1 MKTRLILYFLL
12 TFLPFT
18 ALAQLTWEHQIE
30 AVNQWKELLKNRKI
44 EELSARVE
52 YPLIRQ
58 NPLWDITDAADFQ
71 KRFDEIFDEELIQE
85 ILRSDPTSE
94 DWYGRHEVFFKDGTI
109 RLDQNC
115 EKLVGIGGMSKT
127 EERIAAQM
135 RPLNEKEI
143 LEKVLL
149 QLGYSE
155 DRIYDRFLKIRKL
168 PYDET
173 TSAVILPVIREFGDY
188 NDHVL
193 DACVLLVQNLGG
205 KILEKYYEESAWV
218 SDASGDGESEIFD
231 IQFDF
236 APFIVRPEQR
246 AFGVKVL
253 YMSSSMLN
261 HWTADE
267 LALFLPD
274 RMNRKLCKI
283 LSNFEVSSR
292 AQEGDDP
299 DAGIYREAK
308 TILIIS
314 GKTGYDG
321 YADIIAKERVKRIKE
336 SRDSNGEVHVDS
348 EEDLTAKEGG
358 SRVLKFDGHV
368 YVDPWADGD
377 I

>member
-12 TFLPFT
+12 TFLPF
-18 ALAQLTWEHQIE
+18 AAPAQLTWEHQIK
-30 AVNQWKELLKNRKI
+30 AVNQWKELLKSRKI
-44 EELSARVE
+44 GELSARVE

-58 NPLWDITDAADFQ
+58 NPLWDIRDAADFQ
-71 KRFDEIFDEELIQE
+71 ERFDEIFDEELIQE
-85 ILRSDPTSE
+85 ILRSDPESE

-135 RPLNEKEI
+135 KPLSEKEI
-143 LEKVLL
+143 LEKVLV

-173 TSAVILPVIREFGDY
+173 MSAVILPVIREFGDY

-205 KILEKYYEESAWV
+205 KILGKYYEESAWI
-218 SDASGDGESEIFD
+218 SDASGERESEIFD
-231 IQFDF
+231 IVFDF
-236 APFIVRPEQR
+236 APFVVRPEQR

-253 YMSSSMLN
+253 YTSSSMLN
-261 HWTADE
+261 HWSSDQ
-267 LALFLPD
+267 LSLFLPGG
-274 RMNRKLCKI
+274 RNRKLSKI
-283 LSNFEVSSR
+283 LSDVEVFSR
-292 AQEGDDP
+292 AQEGENP
-299 DAGIYREAK
+299 DAGIYIEAK
-308 TILIIS
+308 TILIMS

-321 YADIIAKERVKRIKE
+321 YADIIAKERVKRVKE
-336 SRDSNGEVHVDS
+336 SRGSNGEPHVDS
-348 EEDLTAKEGG
+348 EEDLTATEGG

-368 YVDPWADGD
+368 YVDPWAEGD